1 MLLKIARVN
10 MKEGIKMID
19 KDKDLIVKYLKSK
32 IDKNDILKENIIM
45 EIYLR
50 YTMGD
55 TKSFRNYLI
64 NKYTDHSLVLKDIRT
79 KKECLNY
86 KYEIRMHEIYQEIL
100 LDVLSI
106 YNKLEEEIKIKKIVE
121 FIIKNN

>member
-1 MLLKIARVN
+1 

-32 IDKNDILKENIIM
+32 IDKNDILKENIIT

-55 TKSFRNYLI
+55 PKSFKNYLI
-64 NKYTDHSLVLKDIRT
+64 NKYIDHSLTLKNIRH
-79 KKECLNY
+79 KKDGLNFN
-86 KYEIRMHEIYQEIL
+86 YEIRMHKIYQEIL

-106 YNKLEEEIKIKKIVE
+106 YNKMEEEIRIKEIVE
-121 FIIKNN
+121 FIIKSN